1 MWPLWRHL
9 LSCLKIRRVSGEKDH
24 ETGTP
29 VLVGM
34 ENFENEKTQTSDS
47 RGGSFCPVSGSADI
61 FPVFRRRNGAQPRRE
76 GRIFL
81 QPDLFKEIRRFLLYR
96 NILGWR
102 AVFLNIFGNVLAF
115 MPFGF
120 FLPVIW
126 VRTRHWY
133 ITVLLSFV
141 MSLLVETMQLVG
153 KVGSFDVDDL
163 LLNTI
168 GGFAGYIIF
177 VLARGVWER
186 YSGTNRK

>member
-1 MWPLWRHL
+1 M
-9 LSCLKIRRVSGEKDH
+9 
-24 ETGTP
+24 
-29 VLVGM
+29 
-34 ENFENEKTQTSDS
+34 
-47 RGGSFCPVSGSADI
+47 
-61 FPVFRRRNGAQPRRE
+61 
-76 GRIFL
+76 
-81 QPDLFKEIRRFLLYR
+81 
-96 NILGWR
+96 
-102 AVFLNIFGNVLAF
+102 FLNIFGNVLAF
-115 MPFGF
+115 MPFWL

-133 ITVLLSFV
+133 ITVLLSFA

>member
-1 MWPLWRHL
+1 MKKHRH
-9 LSCLKIRRVSGEKDH
+9 R
-24 ETGTP
+24 
-29 VLVGM
+29 
-34 ENFENEKTQTSDS
+34 
-47 RGGSFCPVSGSADI
+47 
-61 FPVFRRRNGAQPRRE
+61 
-76 GRIFL
+76 
-81 QPDLFKEIRRFLLYR
+81 
-96 NILGWR
+96 ILG
-102 AVFLNIFGNVLAF
+102 AVLFVLYLVLLTYFLFFAEEMGRSPDVLAF